1 MMLASEV
8 SLNLNIELPPTMAR
22 FLVAVLVRVFWV
34 HLFLA
39 ATVGLFG

>member
-8 SLNLNIELPPTMAR
+8 SLNLNVELPPTGAR
-22 FLVAVLVRVFWV
+22 FLAAVLVRVFWI